1 MSYYGDPWGMGFL
14 GAIFDPDDLKNAG
27 LLAGGGAVAFTLAP
41 WALGLI
47 KSKDPGS
54 FIGKYG
60 VWLKTAGS
68 LAGGYALY
76 KWGKGG
82 GSWYKDLAF
91 AAGAVLLALGGSTV
105 LKKVLGFVGV
115 QAPEGMIAL
124 GETMDEGELLA
135 ALNAIEDRPLLG
147 FDDYATMPLAE
158 GGMTDG
164 FSLPQ
169 GMYEGLDA
177 YDSYGPTEMLA
188 DQYPDQYPDYPM
200 AGMDADVGMS
210 NQFLNGPQ
218 MIDPVYM
225 DGFDADVSTI
235 DEENPQGFIDVNQ

>member
-1 MSYYGDPWGMGFL
+1 MSYGNPWGLGFL
-14 GAIFDPDDLKNAG
+14 EAIFDPDDLKNAG

-82 GSWYKDLAF
+82 GSWYKDLGF

-105 LKKVLGFVGV
+105 LKKVLDLVGV
-115 QAPEGMIAL
+115 TAPQGMIAL
-124 GETMDEGELLA
+124 GEGLDEGELLA

-147 FDDYATMPLAE
+147 LGDYAPLPLAD

-169 GMYEGLDA
+169 GVDEGLGAYDA
-177 YDSYGPTEMLA
+177 YGPVELQA
-188 DQYPDQYPDYPM
+188 DAYPDYPV
-200 AGMDADVGMS
+200 AGIDADVGTVGYDG
-210 NQFLNGPQ
+210 LEGPQ
-218 MIDPVYM
+218 MIDPAYM
-225 DGFDADVSTI
+225 DGIDADVAPI
-235 DEENPQGFIDVNQ
+235 DYENPEGFLDLQQ